1 MEWHRTS
8 VSEGPR
14 TPFYTHTHMY
24 VCVQQL
30 THAYPW
36 SAEGFVPCLLP
47 SLA

>member
-8 VSEGPR
+8 VSEGPG
-14 TPFYTHTHMY
+14 PPSTHTHVY

-30 THAYPW
+30 TNACPW
-36 SAEGFVPCLLP
+36 SAEGFVPRLLP